1 VWFRI
6 RQTIPYYAINSKIIN
21 RVCDSE
27 EQAKIQKEQ
36 AKITKDTTV
45 IYTLGYE
52 GISLLLDSMPSCGI
66 WI

>member
-1 VWFRI
+1 
-6 RQTIPYYAINSKIIN
+6 
-21 RVCDSE
+21 VCDSE

-52 GISLLLDSMPSCGI
+52 GISLKSCVFVGRFD
-66 WI
+66 